1 MIRNFFKIAIRNL
14 YKDSFYSSINIF
26 GLSIGITTCLLIFLY
41 INHELSYDK
50 FHKDFDRIYRVT
62 AKAKLAGSEMEM
74 GSSSPP
80 LADRLIHDI
89 EEIESITRL
98 QLLNRV
104 IKFEDNIYREDDM
117 LYADSTFFNV
127 FSFEVLQGDPNT
139 MLVDPYSIVLTEET
153 AIRYFGETEIEYG
166 NVLGQQLIINDEI
179 YQVTGLLENVPENSH
194 FSFDFLVSM
203 SSTPEAISPIWLN
216 MSMYTYLKLRDGAD
230 PKSLDDKFSD
240 IVMTHLVPQIIQFM
254 KMPPELLKDKESV
267 RSFFQY
273 GLQPISSIHL
283 NSELRAEIGINSD
296 ISYVYIFSAIALFI
310 IVIACINFMNLATA
324 RGSKRALEVGVR
336 KSLGSSKKLLVWQ
349 FLIESILFSFIAMI
363 IALGLTEALKYPFSM
378 ITGKILT
385 FNIFEQPWMLSLT
398 FGFAL
403 LVGLLAG
410 SYPAFYL
417 TRFKPVE
424 VLKNLGR
431 TGNSRSLFRNSLVV
445 VQFAISIGLIVCT
458 ILVSKQM
465 NYVSNMNLGFDKEN
479 VIVIENA
486 RSLGNNF
493 HSFKNELGNNS
504 RVVNVSSSKR
514 IPSVK
519 YNSPVCTPE
528 GEDGVDIPVFTNEID
543 YDYIN
548 TFKMELVEGRNFSKE
563 FPSDSTAIIINES
576 AVKRFG
582 WIEDDNKPIGKYV
595 QMINPNLGTRLKL
608 YVVGV
613 VKDFNFES
621 LKSDISANVMVLNSK
636 GNFISI
642 RVKPGNMSELLK
654 EFESMWKNMANNA
667 PFQYS
672 FLDQRFDDLY
682 QSEQKMS
689 KIFTVFTSIAIFI
702 ACLGLLGLAAYTTEQ
717 RTKEIG
723 IRKAMGAS
731 VPNVVTMLNLE
742 FIKLVGIAIVIGSP
756 VAWYLMQLWLGD
768 FVYKTE
774 IGIWPFLLAAFLAAF
789 IAILTVGF
797 QSLKAALA
805 NPVNSLRSE

>member
-1 MIRNFFKIAIRNL
+1 
-14 YKDSFYSSINIF
+14 
-26 GLSIGITTCLLIFLY
+26 
-41 INHELSYDK
+41 
-50 FHKDFDRIYRVT
+50 
-62 AKAKLAGSEMEM
+62 
-74 GSSSPP
+74 
-80 LADRLIHDI
+80 
-89 EEIESITRL
+89 
-98 QLLNRV
+98 
-104 IKFEDNIYREDDM
+104 
-117 LYADSTFFNV
+117 
-127 FSFEVLQGDPNT
+127 
-139 MLVDPYSIVLTEET
+139 
-153 AIRYFGETEIEYG
+153 
-166 NVLGQQLIINDEI
+166 
-179 YQVTGLLENVPENSH
+179 
-194 FSFDFLVSM
+194 
-203 SSTPEAISPIWLN
+203 
-216 MSMYTYLKLRDGAD
+216 
-230 PKSLDDKFSD
+230 
-240 IVMTHLVPQIIQFM
+240 
-254 KMPPELLKDKESV
+254 
-267 RSFFQY
+267 
-273 GLQPISSIHL
+273 
-283 NSELRAEIGINSD
+283 
-296 ISYVYIFSAIALFI
+296 
-310 IVIACINFMNLATA
+310 
-324 RGSKRALEVGVR
+324 
-336 KSLGSSKKLLVWQ
+336 
-349 FLIESILFSFIAMI
+349 
-363 IALGLTEALKYPFSM
+363 
-378 ITGKILT
+378 
-385 FNIFEQPWMLSLT
+385 
-398 FGFAL
+398 
-403 LVGLLAG
+403 
-410 SYPAFYL
+410 
-417 TRFKPVE
+417 
-424 VLKNLGR
+424 
-431 TGNSRSLFRNSLVV
+431 
-445 VQFAISIGLIVCT
+445 
-458 ILVSKQM
+458 
-465 NYVSNMNLGFDKEN
+465 
-479 VIVIENA
+479 
-486 RSLGNNF
+486 
-493 HSFKNELGNNS
+493 
-504 RVVNVSSSKR
+504 VNVSSSKR

-548 TFKMELVEGRNFSKE
+548 TFKMELLEGRNFSKE

-774 IGIWPFLLAAFLAAF
+774 IGIWPFLLAALLAAF
-789 IAILTVGF
+789 IAIVTVGF